1 MAEKKRLTLLLIPD
15 EAESRTHS
23 LRLSYR
29 TLRAVAVLAG
39 LAALFFITVAGS
51 WWYFAAEAARVV
63 ALENEVA
70 RLRED
75 SARIVLLG
83 AELARLERQYGKVRE
98 MLGGDIIPVE
108 APRGFPRDD
117 EPTARG
123 RERGRSNGPVGAPTS
138 WPLTRPG
145 FITRSLNSADGQTTT
160 HPGLDV
166 AVSQDTYVRAS
177 GAGIVRAAGR
187 DSVYGLYV
195 LIDHGAGYET
205 MYGHASRVF
214 VSSGDTVLRNEV
226 IALSGNTGRSTAPHL
241 HFEVR
246 LNGDPIDPLAVTGRT
261 P

>member
-23 LRLSYR
+23 LRLSYGA
-29 TLRAVAVLAG
+29 LRVVAVLGG
-39 LAALFFITVAGS
+39 LGTLFLIAVAGS

-63 ALENEVA
+63 SLEDEVA

-108 APRGFPRDD
+108 TPTGLPPED
-117 EPTARG
+117 EPTERAGGERPARVS
-123 RERGRSNGPVGAPTS
+123 ERAPTS

-145 FITRSLNSADGQTTT
+145 FITRTLDAAAGDPT
-160 HPGLDV
+160 HPGVDV
-166 AVSQDTYVRAS
+166 AVGQDTYIRAS

-195 LIDHGAGYET
+195 LINHGEGYET
-205 MYGHASRVF
+205 MYGHASRLF
-214 VSSGDTVLRNEV
+214 VSTGDSVIRNEV

-246 LNGDPIDPLAVTGRT
+246 HNGDPVDPLAVTGRS

>member
-1 MAEKKRLTLLLIPD
+1 MTEKKRLTLLLIPD

-23 LRLSYR
+23 FRLSYR
-29 TLRAVAVLAG
+29 ALRAVAVLAG
-39 LAALFFITVAGS
+39 LAAVFSITVAGS

-108 APRGFPRDD
+108 APRGFPR
-117 EPTARG
+117 EEELAARR
-123 RERGRSNGPVGAPTS
+123 RERAGSDGPAGAPTS

-145 FITRSLNSADGQTTT
+145 FITRSLDSADGEPA

-195 LIDHGAGYET
+195 LINHGAGYET

>member
-1 MAEKKRLTLLLIPD
+1 MAEKKRLTLLIIPD

-23 LRLSYR
+23 IRLSYR
-29 TLRAVAVLAG
+29 ALRAVSV
-39 LAALFFITVAGS
+39 VAGVAAVFFVAVAGT

-75 SARIVLLG
+75 NARVAQLG
-83 AELARLERQYGKVRE
+83 TELTRLERQYSKVRE

-108 APRGFPRDD
+108 TPAGLPREEEPRGRPAAG
-117 EPTARG
+117 EGTGQMAGLPA
-123 RERGRSNGPVGAPTS
+123 S

-145 FITRSLNSADGQTTT
+145 FITRSLDASVGAAG

-166 AVSQDTYVRAS
+166 AVAQDTYVRAAA
-177 GAGIVRAAGR
+177 AGIVRAAGE
-187 DSVYGLYV
+187 DSIYGLYV
-195 LIDHGAGYET
+195 LIEHGNGYET
-205 MYGHASRVF
+205 MYGHASRLF
-214 VSSGDTVLRNEV
+214 VQGGDSVRRNEV

-246 LNGDPIDPLAVTGRT
+246 HNGDPIDPLAVMASR

>member
-29 TLRAVAVLAG
+29 ALRAVAVLAG
-39 LAALFFITVAGS
+39 LAALFSITVAGS

-63 ALENEVA
+63 ALESEVD

-75 SARIVLLG
+75 SARIVFLG
-83 AELARLERQYGKVRE
+83 AELTRLERQYGKVRE

-108 APRGFPRDD
+108 APRGLPREE
-117 EPTARG
+117 EPAARG
-123 RERGRSNGPVGAPTS
+123 RERGRSDGPASAPTS

-145 FITRSLNSADGQTTT
+145 FITRSLNSPAGEPT
-160 HPGLDV
+160 HPGVDV
-166 AVSQDTYVRAS
+166 AVAQDTYVRAS
-177 GAGIVRAAGR
+177 GAGIVRAASR

-205 MYGHASRVF
+205 MYGHASRIF
-214 VSSGDTVLRNEV
+214 VSPGDTVRRNEV
-226 IALSGNTGRSTAPHL
+226 VALSGNTGRSTAPHL

-246 LNGDPIDPLAVTGRT
+246 LNGDPIDPLAVTGRS